1 MVAQCVMSAWGK
13 AVAEAKKK
21 EKNPEA
27 ALKLAKRLYKKARDK
42 TKAVMKTKPM
52 KAAAMKTTAMKA
64 SKAMKSMKAVKAGK

>member
-1 MVAQCVMSAWGK
+1 MGK

-42 TKAVMKTKPM
+42 TKAVRKTKPM